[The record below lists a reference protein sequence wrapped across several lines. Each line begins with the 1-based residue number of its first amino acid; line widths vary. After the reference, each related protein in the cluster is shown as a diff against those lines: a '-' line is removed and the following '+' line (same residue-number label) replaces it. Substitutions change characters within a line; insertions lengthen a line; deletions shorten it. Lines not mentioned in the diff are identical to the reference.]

1 MKEGGGMKRTL
12 LVADDD
18 KSFRNIVGRLFEGAE
33 WRVETAEDGIAALER
48 IAVSPPDIILLDLN
62 MPRLGGRELLARI
75 RNTPGMGMIPVIVIS
90 GNNTPQEQACE
101 FWLGADDF
109 ISKPF
114 NALELVSRVEG
125 AARRARRMLGAN
137 PLTHLPGSPAI
148 EEEAA
153 RRIADGG
160 PLAFFYIDIDN
171 FKAYNDN
178 YGYLNGD
185 NAIKSAAAL
194 LAGVQADFAGEE
206 VFLGH
211 VGGDDFVL
219 MSAPGRSEE
228 IAGAIAGRFD
238 AMAPGFYSAEDEA
251 RGFIRTRDRAGE
263 TREFP
268 LMTLSIALATN
279 EKRKFSHYAGIVD
292 IAGEIKKHLKA
303 LKGRSGSVYFKDRR
317 GD

>member
-1 MKEGGGMKRTL
+1 MKKTL

-18 KSFRNIVGRLFEGAE
+18 KDFQRIITRLFEGTE
-33 WRVETAEDGIAALER
+33 WKVEAAEDGVTALER
-48 IAVSPPDIILLDLN
+48 IAVQPPDIILLDLN

-75 RNTPGMGMIPVIVIS
+75 RKTPGLAMIPVIIIS
-90 GNNTPQEQACE
+90 GDDGPQEQACE

-148 EEEAA
+148 EEEVA
-153 RRIADGG
+153 RRVAAGG
-160 PLAFFYIDIDN
+160 SMAFFYIDIDN
-171 FKAYNDN
+171 FKSYNDG

-185 NAIKSAAAL
+185 NAIKRTAAL
-194 LAGVQADFAGEE
+194 LSGVREDFSGED

-211 VGGDDFVL
+211 IGGDDFV
-219 MSAPGRSEE
+219 MISAPGKAEE
-228 IAGAIAGRFD
+228 IARAIAARFD
-238 AMAPGFYSAEDEA
+238 ALAPGFYSAEDEE
-251 RGFIRTRDRAGE
+251 RGFIVSKDRSGE
-263 TREFP
+263 IHEFP
-268 LMTLSIALATN
+268 LMTLSIAIATN
-279 EKRKFSHYAGIVD
+279 EKMKFSHYARIVD
-292 IAGEIKKHLKA
+292 TVGEIKKYLKA
-303 LKGRSGSVYFKDRR
+303 LKGRSGSVYYKDKR